1 MYNWWKP
8 DLYLKNA
15 HLRLARR
22 IVVQTIRKYF
32 NRQGL
37 IEVDTPALQ
46 PAPSDEVH
54 LKCFQTGDF
63 YLHTSP
69 ELAMKKLLV
78 AGEKA
83 IFQICHAYRDEP
95 VSETHS
101 PEFTMLEWYRVGTDY
116 HAMMKDT
123 IAVVRACCRAC
134 GIQEL
139 KHNGRT
145 CNPFQKWQKLTVA
158 RAFKKY
164 AGVNLWAK
172 DLRSEAERIG
182 IECSNTDTWEDIFF
196 RIMLNKVEDKL
207 GDDVPTI
214 LCEYPT
220 QLGALARAK
229 PSDPKVCERF
239 EAYACGVELCNA
251 FSELNDP
258 KEQRERFKANYAERK
273 RLYGW
278 DDPMDED
285 FLQALEY
292 GMPDAS
298 GNALGVDR
306 VIMLITNAEK
316 LSDTQWVPCKNLKKM
331 L

>member
-1 MYNWWKP
+1 MYWWKP
-8 DLYLKNA
+8 ELYIKNA
-15 HLRLARR
+15 PLRRARG
-22 IVVQTIRKYF
+22 IVIQTIRKYLI
-32 NRQGL
+32 RQGL
-37 IEVDTPALQ
+37 QEVDTPALQ

-95 VSETHS
+95 VSDTHS
-101 PEFTMLEWYRVGTDY
+101 PEFTMLEWYRTGTDY
-116 HAMMKDT
+116 QAMMKDT
-123 IAVVRACCRAC
+123 VGIVRACCRAC
-134 GIQEL
+134 NVKEL
-139 KHNGRT
+139 RHNERT
-145 CNPFQKWQKLTVA
+145 CNPFKRWQKLTVA
-158 RAFKKY
+158 QAFKKY

-172 DLRSEAERIG
+172 NLRTEAERIG
-182 IECSNTDTWEDIFF
+182 IQCADSDTWEDIFF
-196 RIMLNKVEDKL
+196 RIMLNCVEYKL
-207 GDDVPTI
+207 GDGVPTI

-220 QLGALARAK
+220 ELGALARTK
-229 PSDPKVCERF
+229 PDNPKVCERF
-239 EAYACGVELCNA
+239 EVYACGVELCNA
-251 FSELNDP
+251 FSELTDP
-258 KEQRERFKANYAERK
+258 KEQRERFIANYAERK

-285 FLQALEY
+285 FLQALEF
-292 GMPDAS
+292 GMSEAS

-306 VIMLITNAEK
+306 LIMLITGAEK
-316 LSDTQWVPCKNLKKM
+316 LADTQWVPCKTNEKL